1 MYNSH
6 PAAEALKALMASPA
20 AEPKKPVAAA
30 PVLDSVEPDD
40 GSPASNY
47 ASTDVALKAAAAV
60 QEWVETDDL
69 EPGETLADRLFA
81 MLVGI
86 ADADMDGEIGEDE
99 AGVFEMAANAAW
111 DYLDSKG
118 VPEDDIS
125 ALLNDFDT
133 VAADR
138 VQELL
143 AERLPDGEEADAEI
157 DAFAFGDG
165 SDEAVMDAV
174 YKKKIVVRG
183 GKKVRVNKRISGT
196 VRLTAKQK
204 MAVKKM
210 LRKTHSAMAQM
221 RRAKSMRVRRKM
233 SV

>member
-6 PAAEALKALMASPA
+6 PAADAIRALTASVDKKSANAASIPA
-20 AEPKKPVAAA
+20 
-30 PVLDSVEPDD
+30 LDSVDSD
-40 GSPASNY
+40 QFGPASDY
-47 ASTDVALKAAAAV
+47 ASTDVALKAVAAV

-69 EPGETLADRLFA
+69 ERGETLADRLFA
-81 MLVGI
+81 ILVGI
-86 ADADMDGEIGEDE
+86 ADADMDGEIGDDE

-133 VAADR
+133 DAADR

-143 AERLPDGEEADAEI
+143 AERLPDGEAADAEL
-157 DAFAFGDG
+157 DAFVFGDG

-174 YKKKIVVRG
+174 YKKRLVVRG

-196 VRLTAKQK
+196 VRLTSKQK
-204 MAVKKM
+204 MAVRKM
-210 LRKTHSAMAQM
+210 LRKSHSAGAQM
-221 RRAKSMRVRRKM
+221 RRAKSMRIRKRM
-233 SV
+233 SA